1 MRLKITML
9 QQSEYWSLVRVRL
22 YALDAQLVR
31 RGDVSTAEY
40 QNIAYIYAFFKMQEY
55 IGDVIRRVGA
65 DTLSMYIT
73 SVDWKSLLEKNVTA
87 SHIFEN
93 TLLEDEIQAA
103 RQQIPSLMFNL
114 TNMDASLNLPE
125 DVAETLEYMAS
136 PTERAMSLLNIDWND
151 RYFSELVYTSALI
164 KTIQLVGEEM
174 SKTKN
179 IHMRERYG
187 KIPWDCF
194 IDIRPVLAHY
204 MYEQI
209 DISRLEEIADKDI
222 PHLISAIGDI
232 IGESGLDLEI

>member
-1 MRLKITML
+1 ML

-22 YALDAQLVR
+22 YALDVQLVR
-31 RGDVSTAEY
+31 RGEANTVEY
-40 QNIAYIYAFFKMQEY
+40 QNIAYIYAFFKMHEY

-65 DTLSMYIT
+65 DILSMYIT
-73 SVDWKSLLEKNVTA
+73 SVDWKSLLEKNVAA

-114 TNMDASLNLPE
+114 TNLDTSLNLPE
-125 DVAETLEYMAS
+125 DIAEVLEYLAS
-136 PTERAMSLLNIDWND
+136 PTERTMSLLNIDWND
-151 RYFSELVYTSALI
+151 SYFSELVYTNALI

-174 SKTKN
+174 SKKKN
-179 IHMRERYG
+179 IHMRKRYD
-187 KIPWDCF
+187 KIPWDRF

-209 DISRLEEIADKDI
+209 DMRRLEEIADNDI
-222 PHLISAIGDI
+222 PRLISAIDDI

>member
-9 QQSEYWSLVRVRL
+9 QQSEYWSLVRVRF

-31 RGDVSTAEY
+31 RC
-40 QNIAYIYAFFKMQEY
+40 
-55 IGDVIRRVGA
+55 
-65 DTLSMYIT
+65 
-73 SVDWKSLLEKNVTA
+73 
-87 SHIFEN
+87 
-93 TLLEDEIQAA
+93 
-103 RQQIPSLMFNL
+103 
-114 TNMDASLNLPE
+114 DAST
-125 DVAETLEYMAS
+125 VAETLEYMAS

-151 RYFSELVYTSALI
+151 RYFSELVYTSALM

-174 SKTKN
+174 SKKKN
-179 IHMRERYG
+179 IHMRERYD

-222 PHLISAIGDI
+222 PRLISSIGDI